1 MNGVED
7 TKNLEN
13 ELIAKVETG
22 IPDQQL
28 DAMYFAKNAALHHKL
43 SYGYCCDL
51 AERIINRSQ
60 NFTPENWDSLAVAVK
75 ELDFKEQAAELVGG
89 TIAANCTLRAF
100 NHMLVWDMFKYK
112 NLQKQI
118 EEKWCTEK
126 NLLIMKSD
134 PSYYGE
140 TAIRHVN
147 DFLIREKMKDCELTG
162 QQVEQSLTRAEI
174 AYNRLHNHR
183 PTFNPPA

>member
-118 EEKWCTEK
+118 EEAEK
-126 NLLIMKSD
+126 EFDPLELVYPGENPVFEKYDQYVPEELVRKGFAYGVLDIEGMKKRVLGWDD
-134 PSYYGE
+134 P
-140 TAIRHVN
+140 
-147 DFLIREKMKDCELTG
+147 L
-162 QQVEQSLTRAEI
+162 
-174 AYNRLHNHR
+174 
-183 PTFNPPA
+183 